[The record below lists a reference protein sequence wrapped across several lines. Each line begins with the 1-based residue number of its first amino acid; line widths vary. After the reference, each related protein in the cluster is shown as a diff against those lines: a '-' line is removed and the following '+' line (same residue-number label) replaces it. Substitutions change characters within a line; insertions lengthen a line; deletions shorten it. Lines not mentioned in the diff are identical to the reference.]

1 MANAS
6 NQDLHDQVFQL
17 LMEKIEQDP
26 YPSVTMMDMV
36 EQMLRPDDVEK
47 YASVLMDKIRADS
60 FPSLDLLNRV
70 QSLA

>member
-1 MANAS
+1 MPNAS

-36 EQMLRPDDVEK
+36 EEMLRPDDVEK

>member
-36 EQMLRPDDVEK
+36 EEMLRPDDVEK